1 MFFVLGIALATYRQ
15 LALEN
20 LRRPHHNLPTYSK
33 DCVTE
38 RNSLIYKTAMA
49 AQQKDPE
56 VIALAKTFNHTPTG
70 DEYEKMISGML

>member
-1 MFFVLGIALATYRQ
+1 VIEQ
-15 LALEN
+15 
-20 LRRPHHNLPTYSK
+20 
-33 DCVTE
+33 D
-38 RNSLIYKTAMA
+38 SLTHKKAMA

>member
-1 MFFVLGIALATYRQ
+1 M
-15 LALEN
+15 EN
-20 LRRPHHNLPTYSK
+20 LRRPQHNLPTYST
-33 DCVTE
+33 DCVIE
-38 RNSLIYKTAMA
+38 QDSLTHKKAMA